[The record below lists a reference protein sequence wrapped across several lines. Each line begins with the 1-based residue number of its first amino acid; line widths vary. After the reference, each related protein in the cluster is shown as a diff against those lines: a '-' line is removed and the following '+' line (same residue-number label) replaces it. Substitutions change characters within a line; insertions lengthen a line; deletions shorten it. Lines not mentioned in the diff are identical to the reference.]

1 MGTVTG
7 GPGKETGMGYVRAR
21 IEIANVKDPTNKALT
36 VTSLVDTGAL
46 LLCIPE
52 GVAVQLG
59 LDELDRRAVRMAD
72 GTLRT
77 VPYMGPILIGF
88 ENRRCL
94 AGALVMGDEVLL
106 GAVPMEEMDV
116 LISPKTRT
124 LVVNPAHPD
133 GPVIRV

>member
-1 MGTVTG
+1 MGH
-7 GPGKETGMGYVRAR
+7 VRAR
-21 IEIANVKDPTNKALT
+21 IEIANAKDPTNKALT

-77 VPYMGPILIGF
+77 VPYMGPILIRF
-88 ENRRCL
+88 QNRRCL

>member
-1 MGTVTG
+1 MELFAADGHDAGGCERVTG
-7 GPGKETGMGYVRAR
+7 KSGMR
-21 IEIANVKDPTNKALT
+21 P
-36 VTSLVDTGAL
+36 

-52 GVAVQLG
+52 GVAQLG

-94 AGALVMGDEVLL
+94 AGALLMGDEVLL

>member
-1 MGTVTG
+1 
-7 GPGKETGMGYVRAR
+7 MGYVRAR
-21 IEIANVKDPTNKALT
+21 IELANAKDPVGKAMR
-36 VTSLVDTGAL
+36 VMSLVDTGAL

-52 GVAVQLG
+52 RVAVQLG

-77 VPYMGPILIGF
+77 VPYMGPILSRF

-106 GAVPMEEMDV
+106 GAVPMEDLDV
-116 LISPKTRT
+116 LISPLMRK
-124 LVVNPAHPD
+124 LVANPASPD
-133 GPVIRV
+133 APAPVRV